1 MKALVIG
8 LGSIAR
14 KHIAALRMLDPDV
27 EIVALRSNP
36 HASEEDGVK
45 NAYTLAEAVGEKPD
59 FVIVSTP
66 TACHGDTIETALA
79 IGVPLFIEKPLIHTL
94 PEAEKIACLIEK
106 SGKLNYVACN
116 LRFLECLRFLKER
129 LADRDIRVNEV
140 NSYCG
145 SWLPGWRPGV
155 DFRAVYS
162 ARPELGG
169 GVHIDLIHEIDT
181 LYWLFGMPGAVVR
194 TFRNSSSLGI
204 DAVDYANYCM
214 SYPGFCAS
222 VVLNYYRRDYRRT
235 LEIVC
240 EDSTLMVDLA
250 RNTVLENGNVIF
262 ESSRTIADTY
272 ISQME
277 YFLQLIKSGSTTSFN
292 TVSDAV
298 ATLRMALG

>member
-1 MKALVIG
+1 MKKIAV
-8 LGSIAR
+8 LGSTGSIGTQTLEIVRQNEDLEVVALAAGSSVEKMEQQIR
-14 KHIAALRMLDPDV
+14 EFSPKLAALWD
-27 EIVALRSNP
+27 E
-36 HASEEDGVK
+36 K
-45 NAYTLAEAVGEKPD
+45 AYKD
-59 FVIVSTP
+59 
-66 TACHGDTIETALA
+66 
-79 IGVPLFIEKPLIHTL
+79 
-94 PEAEKIACLIEK
+94 
-106 SGKLNYVACN
+106 
-116 LRFLECLRFLKER
+116 LKER

-155 DFRAVYS
+155 DFRTVYS

-181 LYWLFGMPGAVVR
+181 LYWLFGMPDAVVR

-214 SYPGFCAS
+214 SYPRFCAS

-250 RNTVLENGNVIF
+250 RNMVRENGNVIF

-292 TVSDAV
+292 TVADAV